1 MLKLQASI
9 RGKEATKK
17 QKCSHRKVEQK
28 FAKFMFII
36 KKKKGESDDK
46 LIARF
51 RKKTI
56 TEGVMQEYRDREHY
70 KKPSERRKED
80 KYRIAHSIELEKKRS
95 Y

>member
-1 MLKLQASI
+1 
-9 RGKEATKK
+9 
-17 QKCSHRKVEQK
+17 
-28 FAKFMFII
+28 MFII

-70 KKPSERRKED
+70 KKPAERRKEA